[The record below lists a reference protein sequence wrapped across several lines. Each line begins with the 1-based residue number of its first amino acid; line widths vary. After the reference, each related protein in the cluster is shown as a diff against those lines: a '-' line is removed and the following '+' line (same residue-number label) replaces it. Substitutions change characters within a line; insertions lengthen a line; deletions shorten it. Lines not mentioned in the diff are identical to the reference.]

1 MSLQL
6 TSSSGE
12 QTFYE
17 AALRLNQDVENLS
30 LLSYSYCITG
40 ISKPVDKVEC
50 TKQMH
55 LKLSANLIIRGV
67 CIMGNLD
74 DLTRAI
80 KNELAFTHEELKELE
95 RARTMP
101 ITFDEDCPETTPER
115 AMKFRRV
122 NPVRR
127 VAN

>member
-1 MSLQL
+1 MAN
-6 TSSSGE
+6 
-12 QTFYE
+12 
-17 AALRLNQDVENLS
+17 AA
-30 LLSYSYCITG
+30 
-40 ISKPVDKVEC
+40 
-50 TKQMH
+50 
-55 LKLSANLIIRGV
+55 
-67 CIMGNLD
+67 
-74 DLTRAI
+74 DLTRELI
-80 KNELAFTHEELKELE
+80 NELAFTPEALKELE

>member
-1 MSLQL
+1 MAN
-6 TSSSGE
+6 
-12 QTFYE
+12 
-17 AALRLNQDVENLS
+17 AA
-30 LLSYSYCITG
+30 
-40 ISKPVDKVEC
+40 
-50 TKQMH
+50 
-55 LKLSANLIIRGV
+55 
-67 CIMGNLD
+67 
-74 DLTRAI
+74 DLTREVM
-80 KNELAFTHEELKELE
+80 NELAFTPEEVKELE

>member
-1 MSLQL
+1 MANAADM
-6 TSSSGE
+6 TGE
-12 QTFYE
+12 
-17 AALRLNQDVENLS
+17 V
-30 LLSYSYCITG
+30 I
-40 ISKPVDKVEC
+40 
-50 TKQMH
+50 
-55 LKLSANLIIRGV
+55 
-67 CIMGNLD
+67 
-74 DLTRAI
+74 
-80 KNELAFTHEELKELE
+80 NELAFTPEELKELE